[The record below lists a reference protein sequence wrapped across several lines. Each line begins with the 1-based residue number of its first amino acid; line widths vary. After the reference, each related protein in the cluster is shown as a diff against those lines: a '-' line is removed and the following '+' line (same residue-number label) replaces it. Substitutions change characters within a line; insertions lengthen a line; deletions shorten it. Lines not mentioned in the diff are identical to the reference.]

1 MLNAGEQPEQR
12 RAIAAGQ
19 EEREAELTRGL
30 LTASWCKHATET
42 VHCDHA
48 AISYQQFPYGSTFP
62 IHNPELRTSN
72 PSADFVQ
79 RYLSCYLVC
88 WQVEAEVFA
97 PRGVGQAEAGC
108 HGVLSEVDEPMAVG
122 EVARDVLRLAEM

>member
-1 MLNAGEQPEQR
+1 MLDAGEQPCVITQGR
-12 RAIAAGQ
+12 RGVK
-19 EEREAELTRGL
+19 LSSHMGCKL
-30 LTASWCKHATET
+30 HPWCN
-42 VHCDHA
+42 HA

-79 RYLSCYLVC
+79 RYLSCYLVY
-88 WQVEAEVFA
+88 WRVDAEVFA